1 MKCLSYLIA
10 CIFFGIAAI
19 NVFDYILSSAFNA
32 IGNEIS
38 KVSNTVN
45 TEIDALVNM
54 FSNVSNTVNA
64 RIDSMGNDILKMH
77 KTVNTGIDTM
87 GNEFSKVHNTVN
99 TGIDAMANEFSKLP
113 KFLSDVS
120 CSDYVTGVVNNLIQC
135 NPHAFITDT
144 LDTEDVMIMDVCK
157 YIPYIE
163 IVSIALPLVAD
174 LATSPIQVI
183 CSVWVKDRLNL
194 YSHLKGIDV
203 YAGPSG
209 TILINNDEL
218 FYNLSKLNDQHC
230 GNDCDLDVYEFIKLD
245 ERDEV
250 STDTTWSPDNDRF
263 KRGIIGKALS
273 IPTKIIAKK
282 FAIKIVRKFLM
293 KNGVPSTLA
302 FRGPRGLVS
311 VKMTTK
317 ISYMIYNFIEKKRL
331 DKNEDDVYD
340 IFVLTKAVPTTF
352 TEKYYANVSQPIHF
366 GRVAAKNF
374 QRELA
379 NKKSRQLQKLIQQH
393 DN

>member
-1 MKCLSYLIA
+1 MRCLTYFVA
-10 CIFFGIAAI
+10 CIIFGIAVI
-19 NVFDYILSSAFNA
+19 NVFDYISSAFNA

-54 FSNVSNTVNA
+54 FSNVSNTLNTT
-64 RIDSMGNDILKMH
+64 IGSMGNDILKMY

-87 GNEFSKVHNTVN
+87 GNEFSK
-99 TGIDAMANEFSKLP
+99 LP

-120 CSDYVTGVVNNLIQC
+120 CNDYVTGVVINLLIQC

-144 LDTEDVMIMDVCK
+144 LDTEDVMIMNACK
-157 YIPYIE
+157 SLE
-163 IVSIALPLVAD
+163 IVSSALPLIGD

-183 CSVWVKDRLNL
+183 CSLWVNDRLDL

-203 YAGPSG
+203 HAGPLG

-230 GNDCDLDVYEFIKLD
+230 NNDCDLDDYEFIKLD

-250 STDTTWSPDNDRF
+250 SADTTWSPDNDRF
-263 KRGIIGKALS
+263 KRGIVGKTLL
-273 IPTKIIAKK
+273 IPTKVIVKK
-282 FAIKIVRKFLM
+282 FAVKVVRTFLM

-302 FRGPRGLVS
+302 FRGPRGLAS

-317 ISYMIYNFIEKKRL
+317 ISNMIYNLIVKKRL
-331 DKNEDDVYD
+331 DKNEDIYD
-340 IFVLTKAVPTTF
+340 IFVLTKTVPSTF
-352 TEKYYANVSQPIHF
+352 TEKYYTNVSQPIHF
-366 GRVAAKNF
+366 GRAAAKIF

-379 NKKSRQLQKLIQQH
+379 NKNRDYYK
-393 DN
+393 N